1 MNDIIF
7 RVIVPDNKILFK
19 TLMLKGERGDDG
31 VSIVSFEKTQTI
43 GLTDY
48 YTITLNDGTT
58 YEFTVQNGTN
68 AYFDNELSLLSE
80 NAVQNKI
87 ITAAINSINAAITTL
102 SQYDAALSG
111 SSENAVQNKVVKSAI
126 DSINSAIALLGQ
138 YDSALSGSSENA
150 VQNKVV
156 KAALDLKAN
165 LTALDNY
172 YTKTEID
179 NTFNNLGASGV
190 SYNNA
195 SSGLLATDAQAA
207 IDEVTSKI
215 NNLDASEIPYNNT
228 SSGLSATD
236 TQEAIDE
243 LAQGFNPTS
252 LSDLTD
258 TNIQNATAGQILA
271 YASDGQGGVEV
282 VNTDLNEGITF
293 TAANGY
299 TVLSSAF
306 NKIGKTCCIYLRVT
320 GQIALTYK
328 TIGSFD
334 KHPIVDTRAPLI
346 NAVDGSH
353 AGFAILKT
361 DGTLQYF
368 GTQNYND
375 ASDVNM
381 VFVTS

>member
-68 AYFDNELSLLSE
+68 SYYDDELSLASE

-87 ITAAINSINAAITTL
+87 ITAAINSINAALASIQ
-102 SQYDAALSG
+102 QYDNALSS

-126 DSINSAIALLGQ
+126 DSIISAIALLAQ

-165 LTALDNY
+165 LSALANY
-172 YTKTEID
+172 YNKTEV
-179 NTFNNLGASGV
+179 NALFNGLGASGV

-195 SSGLLATDAQAA
+195 SSGLSATDTQAA
-207 IDEVTSKI
+207 IDELVQGGAVSRPTVVATTGNTMS
-215 NNLDASEIPYNNT
+215 YNNSVKYGKMVSVT
-228 SSGLSATD
+228 VTIRVASAPANTHTHIGTVTEKPIDTTVAVPSVNGQNGTYGGMITISSSNGNIYLYS
-236 TQEAIDE
+236 
-243 LAQGFNPTS
+243 PTA
-252 LSDLTD
+252 LT
-258 TNIQNATAGQILA
+258 N
-271 YASDGQGGVEV
+271 
-282 VNTDLNEGITF
+282 VNVGF
-293 TAANGY
+293 TA
-299 TVLSSAF
+299 
-306 NKIGKTCCIYLRVT
+306 
-320 GQIALTYK
+320 TYYQ
-328 TIGSFD
+328 
-334 KHPIVDTRAPLI
+334 A
-346 NAVDGSH
+346 
-353 AGFAILKT
+353 
-361 DGTLQYF
+361 
-368 GTQNYND
+368 
-375 ASDVNM
+375 
-381 VFVTS
+381 